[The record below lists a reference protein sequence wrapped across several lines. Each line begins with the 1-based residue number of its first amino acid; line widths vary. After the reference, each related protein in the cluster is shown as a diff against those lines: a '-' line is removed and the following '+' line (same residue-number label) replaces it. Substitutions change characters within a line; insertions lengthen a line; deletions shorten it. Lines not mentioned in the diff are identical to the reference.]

1 VKFEIKNKLEDNKK
15 NLDWRVK
22 LKRKNN
28 FNKMK
33 KYQNSDDHIEKKN
46 TPKKLIIEY
55 NWKPIKL

>member
-33 KYQNSDDHIEKKN
+33 KYQNSDDHIEKNN